1 MHLSDNI
8 EIMINDKTD
17 EVIEELYESLLSR
30 YHGGFGK
37 LMRVGNFILDCI
49 SYCKCHEAKFKL
61 VDQIQILLIG

>member
-1 MHLSDNI
+1 
-8 EIMINDKTD
+8 MINDKTD
-17 EVIEELYESLLSR
+17 EVIEELYESLLSS